1 MLGYTSLGF
10 GAGLFVL
17 FIAGAVNAAGRSS
30 QMPTISSLISKFS
43 DRNQQGVVFGIYSG
57 LSSLARVAGPLVAG
71 LAYKYLNNTGQF
83 LLAAIIAFLTALWLM
98 AIRRP
103 APEQA

>member
-1 MLGYTSLGF
+1 MVSLDVGIAF
-10 GAGLFVL
+10 EVFLSDPFVP
-17 FIAGAVNAAGRSS
+17 IGGR
-30 QMPTISSLISKFS
+30 
-43 DRNQQGVVFGIYSG
+43 
-57 LSSLARVAGPLVAG
+57 LARVAGPLVAG